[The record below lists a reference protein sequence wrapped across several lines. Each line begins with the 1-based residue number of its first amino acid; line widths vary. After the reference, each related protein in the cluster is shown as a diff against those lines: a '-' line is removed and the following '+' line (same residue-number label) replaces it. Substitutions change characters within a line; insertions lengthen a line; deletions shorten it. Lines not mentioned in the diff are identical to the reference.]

1 MVERKCLKSP
11 YLWAFFVVLVYLKW
25 YNLCITI
32 NRRFI
37 GNKVVEGRKNWKME
51 VKIKDF
57 AATRNVDRDTV
68 NAFIRKHPEIRKDV
82 KRVGKNTI
90 IDDNTEGYELLNEKY
105 PLPQLIQVIE
115 DTESIKK
122 LAAANERIAKLQEIV
137 GQQKELLLKADNHIQ
152 LLEYKKD
159 EFEHYKRESKEQI
172 ANLSTDL
179 TEKNSEIE
187 RLKAELEVEK
197 TRKLSLKER
206 LFGKKW

>member
-1 MVERKCLKSP
+1 M
-11 YLWAFFVVLVYLKW
+11 AFFVVLVYLKW
-25 YNLCITI
+25 YNFRIAI

-37 GNKVVEGRKNWKME
+37 GEKVVEERKKCRME

-57 AATRNVDRDTV
+57 ATTRNVDRDTV

-122 LAAANERIAKLQEIV
+122 LAAANEKIAKLQEVV
-137 GQQKELLLKADNHIQ
+137 GQQKELLLKADNQIQ

-159 EFEHYKRESKEQI
+159 EFEHYKVETKEQI
-172 ANLSTDL
+172 ANLSSNLND
-179 TEKNSEIE
+179 KDNEIE
-187 RLKAELEVEK
+187 RLKVELEVEK
-197 TRKLSLKER
+197 NRKLSLRER
-206 LFGKKW
+206 LFGKKG